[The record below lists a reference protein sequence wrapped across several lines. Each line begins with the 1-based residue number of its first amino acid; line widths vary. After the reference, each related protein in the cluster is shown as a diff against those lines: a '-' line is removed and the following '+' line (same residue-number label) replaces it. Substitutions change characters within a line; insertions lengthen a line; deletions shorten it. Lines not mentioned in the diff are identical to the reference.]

1 MNVNS
6 EEVPHD
12 SRPATDP
19 LVQTAPMFSGVQ
31 LFGFLIC
38 VVVPALLTALFPVS
52 YLRLERHGA
61 VVRATASTCF
71 FYVIPYRRQE
81 VAEVVGVDDQITGGG
96 VPRTGRSRTESE
108 REGWLILNGA
118 GDSDLTVPC
127 SPSSLE
133 NRRQT
138 IREFLENSTSE
149 PALRLVCIHN
159 WKFTFLFCIPW
170 CLLTVLWILNF
181 IAIIFLKLRGRV
193 ASSGTPHPASGA

>member
-1 MNVNS
+1 MNANS
-6 EEVPHD
+6 EEAPHD
-12 SRPATDP
+12 SRPVADP
-19 LVQTAPMFSGVQ
+19 LAQTAPMFSGVQ

-38 VVVPALLTALFPVS
+38 VMVPALLTALFPVS
-52 YLRLERHGA
+52 YLRLERQGA

-71 FYVIPYRRQE
+71 FYAIPYRLQE
-81 VAEVVGVDDQITGGG
+81 VAEVIGVDDQITGGG
-96 VPRTGRSRTESE
+96 VSRTGRSRTETE

-133 NRRQT
+133 NHRQT
-138 IREFLENSTSE
+138 IRRFLENSTSA
-149 PALRLVCIHN
+149 PALEMVCIHN

-181 IAIIFLKLRGRV
+181 ISIISLKLRGRL
-193 ASSGTPHPASGA
+193 ASSDTTHPASGA